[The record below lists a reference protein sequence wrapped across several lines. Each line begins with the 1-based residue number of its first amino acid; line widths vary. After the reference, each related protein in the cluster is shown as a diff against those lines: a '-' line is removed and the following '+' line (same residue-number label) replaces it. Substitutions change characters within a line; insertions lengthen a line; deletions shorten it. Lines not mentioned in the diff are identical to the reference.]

1 MANELNSMEDCV
13 TQGSRVFTKVEKQL
27 DEVRETIA
35 KLEPVYRRA
44 NELGM
49 MGSLKTME
57 LQNGWKAAQGHIAQ
71 AAYMVALMHRQA
83 TDIAVANGVDQVA
96 GSDGGVVVLGGGGR

>member
-1 MANELNSMEDCV
+1 MADLNTMEDCV

-27 DEVRETIA
+27 DEVRDTIA
-35 KLEPVYRRA
+35 KLEPVYKRA

-49 MGSLKTME
+49 MGSLKTLE
-57 LQNGWKAAQGHIAQ
+57 LQSAWKAAQGHIAQ
-71 AAYMVALMHRQA
+71 AAHMVALAHRQA
-83 TDIAVANGVDQVA
+83 TDIAIANGVDQVT